1 MINTDE
7 HLVYRASL
15 SMKKERSTSETNH
28 LYQISHAQRIPSEHK
43 VSLIWHKKKNELN
56 LEPTSIQEEPKI
68 ETY

>member
-43 VSLIWHKKKNELN
+43 VSLIWHKKKN
-56 LEPTSIQEEPKI
+56 
-68 ETY
+68 